1 MTRFN
6 RRRKGRDISGILL
19 LDKPIGISSN
29 QALQRVKDLYHAAK
43 AGHTGSLDPLA
54 SGLLPICM
62 GEATKISAFLLN
74 ADKSYFAQCQLGER
88 TSTGDREG
96 QIVEKK
102 PVPKL
107 SVEQVNEVLKEFIGE
122 ITQIPPMHSAI
133 KVNGIPLYKLA
144 HQGIE
149 IERSPR
155 QVTIHSLSL
164 ENLSADQMELAVSC
178 SKGTYIRTL
187 VEDIGHVLT
196 CGAHILNMR
205 RLKVGSFEI
214 DASYS
219 LPQLQEIYAQDP
231 QVLDQYLVPMESALT
246 HWPAIQ
252 LSPDTGFYMRQGQ
265 AVFIPHAPKPGWVRL
280 YTQEG
285 TQFIGLGEVLEDGRL
300 APKRLLSHV

>member
-1 MTRFN
+1 MTKFN
-6 RRRKGRDISGILL
+6 RRNKRRAINGILL
-19 LDKPIGISSN
+19 LDKPVGISSN

-54 SGLLPICM
+54 SGLLPICL

-88 TSTGDREG
+88 TATGDREG
-96 QIVEKK
+96 PVVEKK

-107 SVEQVNEVLKEFIGE
+107 SEEQVNEVLKQFIGE

-133 KVNGIPLYKLA
+133 KVNGMPLYKLA

-149 IERSPR
+149 IERTPR
-155 QVTIHSLSL
+155 QVMIHSLSL
-164 ENLSADQMELAVSC
+164 LSLNSDQMEIAVSC

-187 VEDIGHVLT
+187 VEDIGHVLQ
-196 CGAHILNMR
+196 CGAHIRDMR

-214 DASYS
+214 NASYS
-219 LPQLQEIYAQDP
+219 LPHLQEIHAQDP

-252 LSPDTGFYMRQGQ
+252 LSSDTGFYMRQGQ

-285 TQFIGLGEVLEDGRL
+285 TRFIGLGEVLEDGRL
-300 APKRLLSHV
+300 APKRLLAPV